1 MSNILIILAA
11 GKSSRMNS
19 EYSKALHQVGNLTL
33 LEHIISN
40 AKSLSLKSL
49 SIVVNNSLLKDLEKF
64 DTLKSIIDQYNIKL
78 IIQEDITGT
87 GTAVK
92 IALEN
97 LEELSD
103 QDIVLI
109 QYGDTPFISSD
120 TVMKMTDCL
129 KYNNLVLLGF
139 NSQDEQYGRLVIDNY
154 GNVQKI
160 LKNGD
165 KMLLANSGIIVSY
178 AKDLFTL
185 VKEIKFNNSTNEYCL
200 NDIVPIA
207 ANNNLSVGYVVS
219 DEREA
224 MGVNNKED
232 LIKAEHYFQ
241 KKGGQLFFHNYI
253 FLFINLS

>member
-49 SIVVNNSLLKDLEKF
+49 SIVVNESLLKDLQRF

-78 IIQEDITGT
+78 IVQEDITGT

-97 LEELSD
+97 LEKLSD
-103 QDIVLI
+103 QDMVLI

-219 DEREA
+219 DEKEA

-241 KKGGQLFFHNYI
+241 ERRQPIL
-253 FLFINLS
+253 LS

>member
-40 AKSLSLKSL
+40 AKLLSLKSL
-49 SIVVNNSLLKDLEKF
+49 SIVVNNSLLKDLENF

-78 IIQEDITGT
+78 IMQEDITGT

-97 LEELSD
+97 LQELSD

-165 KMLLANSGIIVSY
+165 KMLLANSGIMVSY

-207 ANNNLSVGYVVS
+207 ATNNLSVGYVVS

-241 KKGGQLFFHNYI
+241 ERRQPT
-253 FLFINLS
+253 FLS

>member
-40 AKSLSLKSL
+40 AKLLSLKSL
-49 SIVVNNSLLKDLEKF
+49 SIVVNNSLLKDLENF

-78 IIQEDITGT
+78 IMQEDITGT

-165 KMLLANSGIIVSY
+165 KMLLANSGIMVSY

-207 ANNNLSVGYVVS
+207 ATNNLSVGYVVS

-241 KKGGQLFFHNYI
+241 ERRQPT
-253 FLFINLS
+253 FLS

>member
-40 AKSLSLKSL
+40 AKLLSLKSL
-49 SIVVNNSLLKDLEKF
+49 SIVVNNSLLKDLENF
-64 DTLKSIIDQYNIKL
+64 DSLKSIIDQYNIKL
-78 IIQEDITGT
+78 IMQEDITGT

-165 KMLLANSGIIVSY
+165 KMLLANSGIMVSY

-207 ANNNLSVGYVVS
+207 ATNNLSVGYVVS

-241 KKGGQLFFHNYI
+241 ERRQPT
-253 FLFINLS
+253 FLS

>member
-1 MSNILIILAA
+1 MDNTLIILAA

-19 EYSKALHQVGNLTL
+19 QYSKTLHLVGNLTL

-40 AKSLSLKSL
+40 AKLLSLKSL
-49 SIVVNNSLLKDLEKF
+49 SIVVNNSLLKDLENF

-78 IIQEDITGT
+78 IMQEDITGT

-207 ANNNLSVGYVVS
+207 ATNNLSVGYVVS

-241 KKGGQLFFHNYI
+241 KKRRPT
-253 FLFINLS
+253 FLS

>member
-40 AKSLSLKSL
+40 TKSLSLKSL
-49 SIVVNNSLLKDLEKF
+49 SIVVNNSLLKDLENF

-165 KMLLANSGIIVSY
+165 KMLLANSGIMALY

-207 ANNNLSVGYVVS
+207 ATNNLSVGYVVS

-241 KKGGQLFFHNYI
+241 ERRQPT
-253 FLFINLS
+253 FIS

>member
-1 MSNILIILAA
+1 MSKILIILAA

-49 SIVVNNSLLKDLEKF
+49 SIVVNNSLLKDLENF

-78 IIQEDITGT
+78 IMQEDITGT

-241 KKGGQLFFHNYI
+241 KKRRPT
-253 FLFINLS
+253 FLS

>member
-1 MSNILIILAA
+1 MIILAA

-241 KKGGQLFFHNYI
+241 ERRQPT
-253 FLFINLS
+253 FIS

>member
-49 SIVVNNSLLKDLEKF
+49 SIVVNNSLLKDLENF

-78 IIQEDITGT
+78 IMQEDITGT

-129 KYNNLVLLGF
+129 KHNNLVLLGF

-207 ANNNLSVGYVVS
+207 ATNNLSVGYVVS

-241 KKGGQLFFHNYI
+241 KKRRPT
-253 FLFINLS
+253 FLP

>member
-1 MSNILIILAA
+1 MSKILIILAA

-49 SIVVNNSLLKDLEKF
+49 SIVVNNSLLKDLENF

-165 KMLLANSGIIVSY
+165 KMLLANSGIIASY
-178 AKDLFTL
+178 PKDLFTL

-241 KKGGQLFFHNYI
+241 ERRQPT
-253 FLFINLS
+253 FLS

>member
-49 SIVVNNSLLKDLEKF
+49 SIVVNNSLLKDLENF

-165 KMLLANSGIIVSY
+165 KMLLANSGIIASY
-178 AKDLFTL
+178 AKDLSTL

-207 ANNNLSVGYVVS
+207 ATNNLSVGYVVT

-232 LIKAEHYFQ
+232 LVKAEHYFQ
-241 KKGGQLFFHNYI
+241 ATTL
-253 FLFINLS
+253 LS

>member
-49 SIVVNNSLLKDLEKF
+49 SIVVNNSLLKDLERF

-207 ANNNLSVGYVVS
+207 ATNNLSVGYVVS

-241 KKGGQLFFHNYI
+241 KKRRPT
-253 FLFINLS
+253 FLS

>member
-40 AKSLSLKSL
+40 AKLLSLKSL
-49 SIVVNNSLLKDLEKF
+49 SIVVNNSLLKDLENF
-64 DTLKSIIDQYNIKL
+64 DSLKSIIDQYNIKL
-78 IIQEDITGT
+78 IMQEDITGT

-154 GNVQKI
+154 GNVQKV

-165 KMLLANSGIIVSY
+165 KMLLANSGIMASY

-185 VKEIKFNNSTNEYCL
+185 VKEIKFNNSTSEYCL

-207 ANNNLSVGYVVS
+207 ATNNLSVGYVVS

-241 KKGGQLFFHNYI
+241 ERRQPTL
-253 FLFINLS
+253 LS

>member
-1 MSNILIILAA
+1 MIILAA

-49 SIVVNNSLLKDLEKF
+49 SIVVNNSLLKDLENF

-165 KMLLANSGIIVSY
+165 KMLLANSGIMALY

-241 KKGGQLFFHNYI
+241 ERRQPT
-253 FLFINLS
+253 FLS

>member
-40 AKSLSLKSL
+40 AKLLSLKSL
-49 SIVVNNSLLKDLEKF
+49 SIVVNNSLLKDLENF
-64 DTLKSIIDQYNIKL
+64 DSLKSIIDQYNIKL
-78 IIQEDITGT
+78 IMQEDITGT

-165 KMLLANSGIIVSY
+165 KMLLANSGIMALY

-241 KKGGQLFFHNYI
+241 ERRQPT
-253 FLFINLS
+253 FLS

>member
-19 EYSKALHQVGNLTL
+19 EYSKALHRVGNFTL

-49 SIVVNNSLLKDLEKF
+49 SIVVNNSLLKDLERF

-165 KMLLANSGIIVSY
+165 KMLLANSGIMALY

-241 KKGGQLFFHNYI
+241 ERRQPT
-253 FLFINLS
+253 FLS

>member
-49 SIVVNNSLLKDLEKF
+49 SIVVNNSLLKDLENF

-78 IIQEDITGT
+78 IMQEDITGT

-165 KMLLANSGIIVSY
+165 KMLLANSGIMALY

-207 ANNNLSVGYVVS
+207 ATNNLSVGYVVS

-241 KKGGQLFFHNYI
+241 ERRQPT
-253 FLFINLS
+253 FIS

>member
-19 EYSKALHQVGNLTL
+19 ECSKALHQVGNLTL

-40 AKSLSLKSL
+40 AKSLTLKSL
-49 SIVVNNSLLKDLEKF
+49 SIVVNNFLLKDLERF

-103 QDIVLI
+103 QEIVLI

-165 KMLLANSGIIVSY
+165 KMLLANSGIIASY

-241 KKGGQLFFHNYI
+241 ERRQPT
-253 FLFINLS
+253 FLS

>member
-40 AKSLSLKSL
+40 AKLLSLKSL
-49 SIVVNNSLLKDLEKF
+49 SIVVNNSLLKDLENF

-165 KMLLANSGIIVSY
+165 KMLLANSGIIASY
-178 AKDLFTL
+178 AKDLSTL

-207 ANNNLSVGYVVS
+207 ATNNLSVGYVVT

-232 LIKAEHYFQ
+232 LVKAEHYFQ
-241 KKGGQLFFHNYI
+241 ATTL
-253 FLFINLS
+253 LS

>member
-1 MSNILIILAA
+1 MSKILIILAA

-49 SIVVNNSLLKDLEKF
+49 SIVVNNSLLKDLENF

-165 KMLLANSGIIVSY
+165 KMLLANSGIIASY

-241 KKGGQLFFHNYI
+241 KKRQPT
-253 FLFINLS
+253 FLS

>member
-1 MSNILIILAA
+1 MSKTLIILAA

-49 SIVVNNSLLKDLEKF
+49 SIVVNRPFLKDLQRF

-109 QYGDTPFISSD
+109 QYGDTPFISSN

-139 NSQDEQYGRLVIDNY
+139 NSQDEQYGRLAIDNY

-207 ANNNLSVGYVVS
+207 ATNNLSVGYVVS

-241 KKGGQLFFHNYI
+241 ERRQPT
-253 FLFINLS
+253 FLS

>member
-165 KMLLANSGIIVSY
+165 KMLLANSGIIASY
-178 AKDLFTL
+178 AKDLSTL

-207 ANNNLSVGYVVS
+207 ATNNLSVGYVVT

-232 LIKAEHYFQ
+232 LVKAEHYFQ
-241 KKGGQLFFHNYI
+241 VTTL
-253 FLFINLS
+253 LS

>member
-49 SIVVNNSLLKDLEKF
+49 SIVVNNSLLKDLENF

-120 TVMKMTDCL
+120 TVIKMTDCL

-241 KKGGQLFFHNYI
+241 KKRRPT
-253 FLFINLS
+253 FLP

>member
-49 SIVVNNSLLKDLEKF
+49 SIVVNNSLLKDLENF

-165 KMLLANSGIIVSY
+165 KMLLANSGIMALY

-241 KKGGQLFFHNYI
+241 ERRQPT
-253 FLFINLS
+253 FLS

>member
-1 MSNILIILAA
+1 MSKILIILAA

-40 AKSLSLKSL
+40 AKLLSLKSL
-49 SIVVNNSLLKDLEKF
+49 SIVVNNSLLKDLENF
-64 DTLKSIIDQYNIKL
+64 DSLKSIIDQYNIKL
-78 IIQEDITGT
+78 IMQEDITGT

-165 KMLLANSGIIVSY
+165 KMLLANSGIMVSY

-207 ANNNLSVGYVVS
+207 ATNNLSVGYVVS

-241 KKGGQLFFHNYI
+241 ERRQPT
-253 FLFINLS
+253 FLS

>member
-1 MSNILIILAA
+1 
-11 GKSSRMNS
+11 MNS

-49 SIVVNNSLLKDLEKF
+49 SIVVNNSLLKDLENF
-64 DTLKSIIDQYNIKL
+64 DNIKL

-165 KMLLANSGIIVSY
+165 KMLLANSGIIASY
-178 AKDLFTL
+178 AKDLSTL

-207 ANNNLSVGYVVS
+207 ATNNLSVGYVVT

-232 LIKAEHYFQ
+232 LVKAEHYFQ
-241 KKGGQLFFHNYI
+241 ATN
-253 FLFINLS
+253 FLS

>member
-1 MSNILIILAA
+1 MSKILIILAA

-49 SIVVNNSLLKDLEKF
+49 SIVVNNSLLKDLENF

-165 KMLLANSGIIVSY
+165 KMLLANSGIIASY

-207 ANNNLSVGYVVS
+207 ATNNLSVGYVVS

-241 KKGGQLFFHNYI
+241 ERRQPT
-253 FLFINLS
+253 FLS

>member
-1 MSNILIILAA
+1 MSKILIILAA

-19 EYSKALHQVGNLTL
+19 EYPKALHQVGNLTL

-49 SIVVNNSLLKDLEKF
+49 SIVVNNSLLKDLENF

-241 KKGGQLFFHNYI
+241 ERRQPT
-253 FLFINLS
+253 FIS

>member
-40 AKSLSLKSL
+40 AKLLSLKSL

-241 KKGGQLFFHNYI
+241 KKRRPT
-253 FLFINLS
+253 FLS

>member
-49 SIVVNNSLLKDLEKF
+49 SIVVNNSLLKDLERF

-92 IALEN
+92 IALKN

-103 QDIVLI
+103 QDIVLV

-139 NSQDEQYGRLVIDNY
+139 NSQDEQYGRLVINNY

-165 KMLLANSGIIVSY
+165 KMLLANSGIIASY

-207 ANNNLSVGYVVS
+207 ATNNLSVGYVVS

-241 KKGGQLFFHNYI
+241 ERR
-253 FLFINLS
+253 

>member
-49 SIVVNNSLLKDLEKF
+49 SIVVNNSLLKDLENF

-78 IIQEDITGT
+78 ILQEDITGT

-207 ANNNLSVGYVVS
+207 ATNNLSVGYVVS

-241 KKGGQLFFHNYI
+241 ERRQPT
-253 FLFINLS
+253 FLS

>member
-241 KKGGQLFFHNYI
+241 ERRQPT
-253 FLFINLS
+253 FIS

>member
-1 MSNILIILAA
+1 MSKILIILAA

-33 LEHIISN
+33 LEHVISN
-40 AKSLSLKSL
+40 AKLLSLKSL

-97 LEELSD
+97 LEDLSD

-165 KMLLANSGIIVSY
+165 KMLLANSGIMASY

-241 KKGGQLFFHNYI
+241 ERRQPT
-253 FLFINLS
+253 FLS

>member
-11 GKSSRMNS
+11 VKSSRMNS
-19 EYSKALHQVGNLTL
+19 EYSKALHRVGNLTL

-49 SIVVNNSLLKDLEKF
+49 SIVVNNFLLKDLEGF
-64 DTLKSIIDQYNIKL
+64 DTLKS

-87 GTAVK
+87 GTAIK

-97 LEELSD
+97 LEDLSD

-120 TVMKMTDCL
+120 TIMKMTDCL
-129 KYNNLVLLGF
+129 KYNNLVHLGL
-139 NSQDEQYGRLVIDNY
+139 NSQDEQYGRLIIDNY

-165 KMLLANSGIIVSY
+165 KMLLANSRIMASY
-178 AKDLFTL
+178 GTDLFTL

-207 ANNNLSVGYVVS
+207 ATNNLSVGYVVS
-219 DEREA
+219 DERGA

-241 KKGGQLFFHNYI
+241 ERRQPT
-253 FLFINLS
+253 FIS

>member
-1 MSNILIILAA
+1 MSKILIILAA

-33 LEHIISN
+33 LEHVISN
-40 AKSLSLKSL
+40 AKLLSLKSL

-78 IIQEDITGT
+78 IIQENITGT

-165 KMLLANSGIIVSY
+165 KMLLANSGIIASY

-241 KKGGQLFFHNYI
+241 ERRQPT
-253 FLFINLS
+253 FLS

>member
-49 SIVVNNSLLKDLEKF
+49 SIVVNESLLKDLQRF
-64 DTLKSIIDQYNIKL
+64 DILKGIIDQYNIKL

-103 QDIVLI
+103 QDVVLI

-165 KMLLANSGIIVSY
+165 KMLLANSGIIASY

-241 KKGGQLFFHNYI
+241 KRRQPT
-253 FLFINLS
+253 FLS

>member
-40 AKSLSLKSL
+40 AKLLSLKSL
-49 SIVVNNSLLKDLEKF
+49 SIVVNNSLLKDLENF

-165 KMLLANSGIIVSY
+165 KMLLANSGIIASY
-178 AKDLFTL
+178 AKDLSTL

-207 ANNNLSVGYVVS
+207 ATNNLSVGCVVT

-224 MGVNNKED
+224 MGVNNKEN
-232 LIKAEHYFQ
+232 LVKAEHYFQ
-241 KKGGQLFFHNYI
+241 ATTL
-253 FLFINLS
+253 LS